1 MAMQNLD
8 INLFTERSG
17 VDLEGN
23 DRLLLV
29 TSKGND
35 GCVKVSLIKSQIIE
49 AVKPSINATGM
60 WLVGEMETGVQA
72 VGKTPQLKQDP
83 LGILWK
89 YDTDTEWQLLVP
101 WSEIKFTFDELTEA
115 QKDELTPTLED
126 FSEEEIA
133 ELQKPAVEMIGKLQA
148 TDAAVSEAEALR
160 VEAENLRVEA
170 ETARAEAETLR
181 AEEELLRV
189 ETETVRVET
198 EKSRTDAEAVRVA
211 NENIRI
217 ANESSRKAAES
228 DRSSAEDIRISN
240 ENVRKKTETARVSA
254 EDNRTANENKRKASE
269 NERVSAENTRISN
282 EDARKNAET
291 NRANAETARE
301 ENESERMETDTAR
314 KNDYAVLREDIV
326 AATKDAWAASA
337 EVRNIPIIK
346 DGTWWVWD
354 VDNDE
359 YKDSGSPATSRSPQI
374 QNGTWWIWDDSNGVY
389 VDTGQAVNS
398 TFQLTKEKIEGVFT
412 GNITT
417 HWHDRYVDKEEGK
430 GLSSEDFTTQEK
442 EKLAALE
449 NYNDTNVR
457 GLIQDVRD
465 SIPTKVSELEN
476 DSSYASKEELVDGL
490 STKQNLNWYFTGLS
504 ANEWVLDGT
513 YRDFK
518 WRCDLKCPG
527 VTDAMYA
534 EVVFSVD
541 ESSSGDYAPVCETG
555 LDVVRIWS
563 NTNASI
569 IIPTVVISR

>member
-35 GCVKVSLIKSQIIE
+35 GCVKVGLIKTQIAE

-60 WLVGEMETGVQA
+60 WLIGEIETGVQA

-133 ELQKPAVEMIGKLQA
+133 ELQKPAVEMIAKLQA
-148 TDAAVSEAEALR
+148 TDTAVSEAEALR

-170 ETARAEAETLR
+170 ENLRVEA
-181 AEEELLRV
+181 ELLRV
-189 ETETVRVET
+189 ETEAVRVET
-198 EKSRTDAEAVRVA
+198 EKSRADAEAVRAA
-211 NENIRI
+211 NENVRI
-217 ANESSRKAAES
+217 ANESARKSAE
-228 DRSSAEDIRISN
+228 RERTSAEDIRISN
-240 ENVRKKTETARVSA
+240 ENARKKTETARVSA
-254 EDNRTANENKRKASE
+254 EDNRTANENARKASE

-282 EDARKNAET
+282 ENARKNAET

-301 ENESERMETDTAR
+301 ENENGRMETDTAR

-374 QNGTWWIWDDSNGVY
+374 QNGTWWTWDDSNGAY

-398 TFQLTKEKIEGVFT
+398 TYQLTKEKIEGVFT
-412 GNITT
+412 GDITT

-430 GLSSEDFTTQEK
+430 GLSSEDFTTEEK
-442 EKLAALE
+442 EKLAGLE
-449 NYNDTNVR
+449 NYNDTDVR

-465 SIPTKVSELEN
+465 NIPAKVSELEN
-476 DSSYASKEELVDGL
+476 DSSYASTEELSDGL
-490 STKQNLNWYFTGLS
+490 ATKQNLNWYFTGLS
-504 ANEWVLDGT
+504 ASEWVLDGI

-518 WRCDLKCPG
+518 WRCDLPCPG

-534 EVVFSVD
+534 EVVFGVA

-555 LDVVRIWS
+555 SDIVSIWS

-569 IIPTVVISR
+569 TIPTVVVNR